1 MCIRVDMLRADK
13 LVLSLTPLLVTFVD
27 DLWWHLTLPLSRMMI
42 QSAVAQ
48 VTPDFF
54 FQHRAVS
61 GGRAMQSKLVMWKS
75 WDFLT
80 QFVQV
85 IIWLLVKWQWGVA
98 ELAFAWSRMGSL
110 IEAVSRSAEEKCSN
124 QVIMLWEIS
133 IWNVSCAE
141 HLWNVILKSEHF
153 SVIWK
158 LEQLSFWV
166 IKYCASIKLMFST

>member
-1 MCIRVDMLRADK
+1 MLTSSCCLWPLCSSPLWMICDGIWLCLWAGWWFSQLLLRWP
-13 LVLSLTPLLVTFVD
+13 LT
-27 DLWWHLTLPLSRMMI
+27 
-42 QSAVAQ
+42 
-48 VTPDFF
+48 FF
-54 FQHRAVS
+54 SQHRAVS

-85 IIWLLVKWQWGVA
+85 IIWLLLKWQWGVA
-98 ELAFAWSRMGSL
+98 ELAFARSGMGSL
-110 IEAVSRSAEEKCSN
+110 IEAVSRSAEERRSN

-166 IKYCASIKLMFST
+166 IKYCASVKLMFST